1 MRSLLIMGLV
11 LAAPLGAARADQVL
25 GTWCWDTSDVE
36 GELNSATV
44 VTRSDDGQYRM
55 VQKSAGAEDLE
66 FPLMSVGVNEYGV
79 KGSSSGDGLILR
91 ADGMLELYD
100 SQGSLGA
107 AAPRDLDECL
117 KGNPQ

>member
-1 MRSLLIMGLV
+1 MRALLVMGLA
-11 LAAPLGAARADQVL
+11 LAAPFGGAQADQVL
-25 GTWCWDTSDVE
+25 GTWCWGISDAE
-36 GELNSATV
+36 DEQNSATV
-44 VTRSDDGQYRM
+44 VTRSDAGEYVM
-55 VQKSAGAEDLE
+55 VQKSYEGQDLE
-66 FPLMSVGVNEYGV
+66 FPLMSVGVNEYAV
-79 KGSSSGDGLILR
+79 KGSSSGDGLIIR